1 MYGAILQEGRSAI
14 ENMKI
19 RCALLLMALLLAS
32 FHAQAERPKIGLALA
47 GGGAKGSAHIA
58 VIEILEANNIPI
70 DYIAGTSIGAYVG
83 GLYALG
89 YSGAEIREIM
99 FNAELERGFSDT
111 IDRAKLQYRDKRIH
125 DKFNVGLQMGYR
137 NGEIR
142 FPWGLL
148 YGQSMSAAYRRS
160 VGTIPNFDSF
170 DDLAIPFRAV
180 ATDLATNKAVVLGKG
195 NLIKS
200 MKASATVPGALVPVV
215 LDGKYLVDGGMA
227 ANLPV
232 SQVREMGADIIIAV
246 DISAPLEDVEDIR
259 SALSVL
265 NQISSFL
272 TVKNLEEQKE
282 LLDGND
288 IYIRPDI
295 DHLETSDFSDL
306 TLAYDKGKLAAE
318 EQLQDL
324 QKLSIDAQQYQQY
337 QQRKQEMLKTLVEQA
352 NQPVARII
360 LSNRSSYSKVFIL
373 DTLAL
378 EAGVVIT
385 TEELLAAVDRVYLL
399 DRFEL
404 VDAFFEQRAEGRVLI
419 VEAIEKSW
427 GPNYFDLG
435 LGFEHDFSLDSVINL
450 DIAYTLG
457 HITDNNGEWRNELG
471 LGTDSSFLSELYL
484 PIDQTQRF
492 YGSIVYEF
500 RREGRNFFKDN
511 ERAFVIDFDT
521 HQLDFSLGYK
531 LNAVAVVESGLIL
544 EQGKVDNEVF
554 FQNDIDYKGSGVFIS
569 YGYDTLD
576 RVSFPSRGSQF
587 KLSAIQREEDVVGD
601 PIFGNDDLDEA
612 YATTQYLMEWK
623 AAVTKG
629 NHGVVGQ
636 ASFTY
641 LDSEE
646 DRSVHYAQLGGF
658 LNLSGFHNNALVGN
672 NKVFGSISYQYN
684 LGRSLFNLTRFPIYV
699 GGSLEKG
706 NVWEASNSI
715 KYDELITAGSIFIS
729 TDTNLGPVAFAYGFA
744 EGGNSAVYF
753 YLGNNI

>member
-1 MYGAILQEGRSAI
+1 
-14 ENMKI
+14 MKTC
-19 RCALLLMALLLAS
+19 RALLSMALLLAS

-89 YSGAEIREIM
+89 YSGAEIRKIM
-99 FNAELERGFSDT
+99 YNAQLERGFSDT
-111 IDRAKLQYRDKRIH
+111 IDRAKLQYRDKRVY

-137 NGEIR
+137 NREIR

-148 YGQSMSAAYRRS
+148 YGQSMSAAFRRS
-160 VGTIPNFDSF
+160 VGNIPNFDSF

-232 SQVREMGADIIIAV
+232 SQVREMGADIIIAL
-246 DISAPLEDVEDIR
+246 DISAPMEDVEEIR

-282 LLDGND
+282 LLSDDD
-288 IYIRPDI
+288 IYIRPRVED
-295 DHLETSDFSDL
+295 LETADFSDL
-306 TLAYDKGKLAAE
+306 TIAYDRGKVAAE
-318 EQLQDL
+318 EQLQRL
-324 QKLSIDAQQYQQY
+324 QKLSIDAQQYQRY
-337 QQRKQEMLKTLVEQA
+337 QQRKRDKLDTLIEEA

-360 LSNRSSYSKVFIL
+360 LSNRSNYNKVLIL
-373 DTLAL
+373 DALAL

-385 TEELLAAVDRVYLL
+385 TEELLAAVGRVYSL

-419 VEAIEKSW
+419 VEVVEKSW

-435 LGFEHDFSLDSVINL
+435 LGFEHDFSLNSVINL

-457 HITDNNGEWRNELG
+457 HITNNKGEWRNELG
-471 LGTDSSFLSELYL
+471 LGTDSSFRSELYL
-484 PIDQTQRF
+484 PIDQAQRF
-492 YGSIVYEF
+492 YGSVVYEF

-511 ERAFVIDFDT
+511 EREFVIDFDI

-531 LNAVAVVESGLIL
+531 LNVAAVVESGLIL
-544 EQGKVDNEVF
+544 EQGDINNEVVLG
-554 FQNDIDYKGSGVFIS
+554 DKIHYKSPGVFIS

-576 RVSFPSRGSQF
+576 RLSFPSRGSQF
-587 KLSAIQREEDVVGD
+587 KLVAIQREEDVEGD
-601 PIFGNDDLDEA
+601 PIFDNGDLDED

-658 LNLSGFHNNALVGN
+658 LNLSGYHSNALVGN
-672 NKVFGSISYQYN
+672 NKVFGSIAYQYN
-684 LGRSLFNLTRFPIYV
+684 LGRRLFNLTRFPIYV

-706 NVWEASNSI
+706 NVWEASDSI

-729 TDTNLGPVAFAYGFA
+729 TDTNLGPVALAYGIA
-744 EGGNSAVYF
+744 ESGNSAVYF
-753 YLGNNI
+753 YLGKHI

>member
-1 MYGAILQEGRSAI
+1 
-14 ENMKI
+14 MKTC
-19 RCALLLMALLLAS
+19 RALLLLTLLLAS
-32 FHAQAERPKIGLALA
+32 FCAQAERPKIGLALS

-58 VIEILEANNIPI
+58 VIEILEANNIPV

-99 FNAELERGFSDT
+99 YNAKLERGFSDT

-148 YGQSMSAAYRRS
+148 YGQSMSAALRRS

-170 DDLAIPFRAV
+170 DDLAIPFRAI
-180 ATDLATNKAVVLGKG
+180 ATDLATNKAVVLDKG

-200 MKASATVPGALVPVV
+200 MKASATVPCALVPVV

-232 SQVREMGADIIIAV
+232 SQVRDMAADIIIAI
-246 DISAPLEDVEDIR
+246 DISAPMQNVEEIR
-259 SALSVL
+259 SGLSVL

-282 LLDGND
+282 LLEDND

-295 DHLETSDFSDL
+295 DHLETADFSDL
-306 TLAYDKGKLAAE
+306 TRAYDKGKIAAE
-318 EQLQDL
+318 EQLQRL
-324 QKLSIDAQQYQQY
+324 QSLGIDTQQYQQY
-337 QQRKQEMLKTLVEQA
+337 QQRKREKLEALIEEA
-352 NQPVARII
+352 NQPVAKII
-360 LSNRSSYSKVFIL
+360 LSNRSSYNKAFIL
-373 DTLAL
+373 AALAL

-385 TEELLAAVDRVYLL
+385 TEELLAAVDRVYSLG
-399 DRFEL
+399 RFEL

-419 VEAIEKSW
+419 VEVIEKSW
-427 GPNYFDLG
+427 GPNYFDVG
-435 LGFEHDFSLDSVINL
+435 LGFEHDFSLDSVINF
-450 DIAYTLG
+450 DFAYTLG

-471 LGTDSSFLSELYL
+471 LGTDSSFRSELYL
-484 PIDQTQRF
+484 PIDQAQRF

-500 RREGRNFFKDN
+500 RREGRNFFRDN
-511 ERAFVIDFDT
+511 ERAFVIDFDI
-521 HQLDFSLGYK
+521 HQLDFSLAYK
-531 LNAVAVVESGLIL
+531 LNTAAVVESGLII
-544 EQGKVDNEVF
+544 EEGDIDNEVVLA
-554 FQNDIDYKGSGVFIS
+554 DKIHYKSPGVFLS

-576 RVSFPSRGSQF
+576 RISFPSRGSRF
-587 KLSAIQREEDVVGD
+587 KLSAIHRVEDVEGD
-601 PIFGNDDLDEA
+601 PIFDNGELNGD

-623 AAVTKG
+623 AAVTNG
-629 NHGVVGQ
+629 NHGVVGK

-646 DRSVHYAQLGGF
+646 DQSVHYAQLGGF
-658 LNLSGFHNNALVGN
+658 LNLSGYHRNALVGN
-672 NKVFGSISYQYN
+672 NKVFGSIAYQYN
-684 LGRSLFNLTRFPIYV
+684 LGRRLFNLTRFPIYV

-706 NVWEASNSI
+706 NVWEASDSI
-715 KYDELITAGSIFIS
+715 KYDELITAASIFIS
-729 TDTNLGPVAFAYGFA
+729 TDTNLGPVAFGYGFA
-744 EGGNSAVYF
+744 EGDNSAVYF
-753 YLGNNI
+753 YLGKNI